1 MDATSDIIIPLD
13 KQYGFQKVCI
23 HQNLVLGEGA
33 YSKVTTA
40 TLDDEKPCAA
50 EQLHE
55 VLLNND
61 DPRCKEML
69 AMFRKE
75 LQVMQDLTHPHIV
88 KFLTVA
94 ENPRTGH
101 PILLMELLNEN
112 LTNFLK
118 GSVPDGLPYHM
129 QVNITHDIALAVAY
143 LHSKRIIHCNLSSN
157 NILLTADYQVKVSDF
172 ICSHNMDSDEM
183 FPCPGS
189 IDYMPPE
196 ALVVEPHYDEKLDI
210 FSMGV
215 LMIQTIT
222 CKFPDPT
229 GRYVEKGG
237 ITVLVP
243 EIECR
248 RSDIDIIPPSHPL
261 LSLALNCLKD
271 KSHQRPSAAELC
283 QRLTVLKKTAKEK
296 EGKSPKLYLVQT
308 LCMYTVHTCI
318 CACVCNC
325 SVCQHISKPAYFEVT
340 QSRFLK
346 SYGLFL

>member
-1 MDATSDIIIPLD
+1 MDASSDIIIPLD

-23 HQNLVLGEGA
+23 HQNLVLGQGA

-40 TLDDEKPCAA
+40 TLDDEKSCAA
-50 EQLHE
+50 KQLHE
-55 VLLNND
+55 VLLTSND
-61 DPRCKEML
+61 HEACKELL

-75 LQVMQDLTHPHIV
+75 HQVMQDLKHPHIV
-88 KFLTVA
+88 KFLAVA

-101 PILLMELLNEN
+101 PFLLMELLNET
-112 LTNFLK
+112 LTNFLEK
-118 GSVPDGLPYHM
+118 SETDGLPYHI

-143 LHSKRIIHCNLSSN
+143 LHSKRIVHCDLSSN

-183 FPCPGS
+183 IPCPGS
-189 IDYMPPE
+189 MDYMPPE

-222 CKFPDPT
+222 CKFPLPT
-229 GRYVEKGG
+229 DKTVEKGG
-237 ITVLVP
+237 VRVQVP

-261 LSLALNCLKD
+261 LSLALNCLKE
-271 KSHQRPSAAELC
+271 KSHQRPSAAELG

-296 EGKSPKLYLVQT
+296 EGKSPKLYLHYMCTNILYVYST
-308 LCMYTVHTCI
+308 YMYMCMCM
-318 CACVCNC
+318 
-325 SVCQHISKPAYFEVT
+325 
-340 QSRFLK
+340 
-346 SYGLFL
+346 

>member
-23 HQNLVLGEGA
+23 HQNLELGVGP
-33 YSKVTTA
+33 YCKVTTA

-50 EQLHE
+50 KQLHE
-55 VLLNND
+55 VLSND
-61 DPRCKEML
+61 DDLGCKDFF

-75 LQVMQDLTHPHIV
+75 LQVMQDLKHPNIV
-88 KFLTVA
+88 KFLAVA
-94 ENPRTGH
+94 ETPRTGQ
-101 PILLMELLNEN
+101 PILLMELLNET

-118 GSVPDGLPYHM
+118 KSVPDGLPYHM

-143 LHSKRIIHCNLSSN
+143 LHSKRIIHCDLSSN
-157 NILLTADYQVKVSDF
+157 NILLTADYQVKVCDF
-172 ICSHNMDSDEM
+172 IRSHIIDSGEM
-183 FPCPGS
+183 MMCPGTLV
-189 IDYMPPE
+189 YMPPE
-196 ALVVEPHYDEKLDI
+196 SFLNKPHYDEKLDI

-222 CKFPDPT
+222 CKFPLPT
-229 GRYVEKGG
+229 DKAVEKGG

-243 EIECR
+243 EIER
-248 RSDIDIIPPSHPL
+248 HRSDISIIPPSHPL

-296 EGKSPKLYLVQT
+296 EGTSPKLYLHYMHSNT
-308 LCMYTVHTCI
+308 LL

-325 SVCQHISKPAYFEVT
+325 SACVPYFEVT
-340 QSRFLK
+340 QSRFFK